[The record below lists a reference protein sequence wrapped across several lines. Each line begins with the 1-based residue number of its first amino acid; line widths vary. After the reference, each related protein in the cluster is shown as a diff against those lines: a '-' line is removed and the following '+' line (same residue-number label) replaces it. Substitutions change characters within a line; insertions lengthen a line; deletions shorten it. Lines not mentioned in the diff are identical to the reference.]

1 MSTELSIGVL
11 SGNKAPVTLAEA
23 VYIGDGTNTTVK
35 EAIKNL
41 QKNSGTSTGTE
52 LNYILGGTV
61 KIFIDIINKK
71 VSWQQGTLYTS
82 TEKISL
88 SAGSLL
94 FTSSDCNTGN
104 PNYAYLLCYNN
115 STLEWKTIDSNLSSY
130 TGNPILLFHYNS
142 LNVNAPTNDDR
153 ATIHLLYYK
162 PENICSNARIVGMKS
177 PVFKKM
183 AILGDSLS
191 SGSNWSKFLDLYTY
205 IPTINCAAKSGATMA
220 NQSTGTLNIATGQ
233 VSTVESDTDCTII
246 FAGTN
251 DGMFGSSVDSFV
263 ESPTQNNTSFT
274 ESYQYTIETLLTL
287 NPKMKI
293 YLVTPMFTLGKT
305 YGDKSITY
313 DSNKSMRDAVISI
326 GQHYNLPVL
335 DLFYECGVNK
345 FNSTTYQTDGVHGT
359 EIGYR
364 NICDKI
370 WKFICSK

>member
-1 MSTELSIGVL
+1 
-11 SGNKAPVTLAEA
+11 
-23 VYIGDGTNTTVK
+23 
-35 EAIKNL
+35 
-41 QKNSGTSTGTE
+41 
-52 LNYILGGTV
+52 
-61 KIFIDIINKK
+61 
-71 VSWQQGTLYTS
+71 
-82 TEKISL
+82 
-88 SAGSLL
+88 
-94 FTSSDCNTGN
+94 
-104 PNYAYLLCYNN
+104 
-115 STLEWKTIDSNLSSY
+115 
-130 TGNPILLFHYNS
+130 
-142 LNVNAPTNDDR
+142 
-153 ATIHLLYYK
+153 
-162 PENICSNARIVGMKS
+162 MKS

-220 NQSTGTLNIATGQ
+220 NQSTGTLNIANGQ

-313 DSNKSMRDAVISI
+313 DSNKSMRDAIISI

>member
-35 EAIKNL
+35 EVIKNL
-41 QKNSGTSTGTE
+41 QENSGTGAG

-61 KIFIDIINKK
+61 KIFIDMLNNM
-71 VSWQQGTLYTS
+71 VSWQKGYLYTS
-82 TEKISL
+82 TERISL
-88 SAGSLL
+88 SAGS
-94 FTSSDCNTGN
+94 FSFDYTSCNVNN
-104 PNYAYLLCYNN
+104 PHRAYLLCYNN

-130 TGNPILLFHYNS
+130 TGNPILICHYND
-142 LNVNAPTNDDR
+142 LKAPSNDVR
-153 ATIHLLYYK
+153 PTIHLLYYK
-162 PENICSNARIVGMKS
+162 PENICATGRIVGMRS

-191 SGSNWSKFLDLYTY
+191 SDNNWCKFLDLYTY
-205 IPTINCAAKSGATMA
+205 IPTINLLATSGATMA
-220 NQSTGTLNIATGQ
+220 NQSTGTTNIASGQ
-233 VSTVESDTDCTII
+233 VSKVESDTDCTVI

-263 ESPTQNNTSFT
+263 ESPTRVNTSFT
-274 ESYQYTIETLLTL
+274 ESYQYTIETLLTI

-326 GQHYNLPVL
+326 GQHYKLPVL

-345 FNSTTYQTDGVHGT
+345 FNSATYQTDGVHGT
-359 EIGYR
+359 EIGYK